1 LILGLAV
8 PLWLDGFLK
17 SAPIYQSP
25 RMSAISVAATTGGWN
40 PAALA
45 LAQAVTGRLPVSGY
59 RQPFADMYTGR

>member
-25 RMSAISVAATTGGWN
+25 RMSAISVAATTGG
-40 PAALA
+40 PESGGAGIGSGSDGQVAGERLSAAIC
-45 LAQAVTGRLPVSGY
+45 G
-59 RQPFADMYTGR
+59 